1 MAPNRCDERQAMMR
15 VEPAFDVRVVLFTI
29 KDDAL
34 WLGLIDDAHAPRL
47 PVGGVSAGE
56 SLDSAAAR
64 ILAEQLNVSERYLE
78 QLYSLSHQDPGGWTV
93 AISYLAIALPDRNE
107 LGMGTAWH
115 DVSRLPRLQHLDQRF
130 IEYAITRL
138 RAKLGYTT
146 IAFHLLP
153 PEFTMSELQNVYEV
167 ILGQKLDKRNFR
179 RRVQGAGLL
188 EPTGSQR
195 REGSHRP
202 AQLFRF
208 RAVHDPDTYLVPE
221 WSVNWGEEAG
231 TL

>member
-1 MAPNRCDERQAMMR
+1 LTLSASDDRFNAKLTGPR
-15 VEPAFDVRVVLFTI
+15 FDVRVVLFTVHN
-29 KDDAL
+29 DAL
-34 WLGLIDDAHAPRL
+34 WIGLSKGPHELRL
-47 PVGGVSAGE
+47 PAGSAFPGE
-56 SLDSAAAR
+56 SLDTVAAR
-64 ILAEQLNVSERYLE
+64 ILAEELNAAESYLE
-78 QLYSLSHQDPGGWTV
+78 QLYSLAHQDESGWSV
-93 AISYLAIALPDRNE
+93 AISYLAVTSPEWSDMATRI
-107 LGMGTAWH
+107 AWH
-115 DVSRLPRLQHLDQRF
+115 DASRLPPLHRLDQRF
-130 IEYAITRL
+130 VEYAITRL

-208 RAVHDPDTYLVPE
+208 RAVHDPDTYLVPG
-221 WSVNWGEEAG
+221 WSVNWGEEAVK
-231 TL
+231 T

>member
-1 MAPNRCDERQAMMR
+1 MFPSEGSEQPEIMSGG
-15 VEPAFDVRVVLFTI
+15 PGFDVRVVLFTVM
-29 KDDAL
+29 DDAL
-34 WLGLIDDAHAPRL
+34 WVGLIDGVNAPRL
-47 PVGGVSAGE
+47 PVGAATAGE
-56 SLDSAAAR
+56 TLDAAAAR
-64 ILAEQLNVSERYLE
+64 ILAEQMNVSEQYLE
-78 QLYSLSHQDPGGWTV
+78 QLYSLSQLDHLGWIV
-93 AISYLAIALPDRNE
+93 SISYLAVALPDQVEFRS
-107 LGMGTAWH
+107 GTAWY
-115 DVSRLPRLQHLDQRF
+115 DVSRMPPLQQLDQRF
-130 IEYAITRL
+130 VEYAVTRL

-202 AQLFRF
+202 AQLFQF
-208 RAVHDPDTYLVPE
+208 RAVHDPDTYLVPD
-221 WSVNWGEEAG
+221 WSVKWGEEAG
-231 TL
+231 TP